1 MVFANLTYEAFFSLL
16 DEYFESR
23 PHLAGSASTANSS
36 SSNSNNVTM
45 PSLATLSRLMPPSRS
60 SAQSTSPSS
69 HNASI
74 PSPPHSASSPTSPR
88 AGEQPDM
95 AQRFISSTIKYG
107 TAGTK
112 SGIGAISKNKD
123 AMDLLGKVGAAGMV
137 RGANDRMNSPSQ
149 QQLAAGE
156 GAYIV
161 EEETGS
167 GKKGKPPA
175 PPAKKGGVAGL
186 MSGRSFG
193 HVDTSSKMSAFTSMW
208 KDPQKV
214 QAPVVEHHQAPALST
229 RSSGLPPPIRRD
241 VSGSRSPAAVE
252 VVQTEVVTETLNGG
266 AVGQAQALYDYQGSD
281 SGDLGIQTSQ
291 IVNIIEKT
299 SADWWTCEDGNGT
312 RGLVPSNYLKEL

>member
-23 PHLAGSASTANSS
+23 PHLAPSASTATS
-36 SSNSNNVTM
+36 SSNNVNV
-45 PSLATLSRLMPPSRS
+45 PSLATLSRLLPPSRS
-60 SAQSTSPSS
+60 PVQSTSPSS

-74 PSPPHSASSPTSPR
+74 PSPPPTASSPTSPQ
-88 AGEQPDM
+88 AGEKPDM
-95 AQRFISSTIKYG
+95 AQRLISSSIKYG

-112 SGIGAISKNKD
+112 SGIGAISRNKD

-137 RGANDRMNSPSQ
+137 KGANNRMNAPPQ
-149 QQLAAGE
+149 PAGE
-156 GAYIV
+156 EAYIV
-161 EEETGS
+161 EEGGN

-186 MSGRSFG
+186 VSGRSFG

-214 QAPVVEHHQAPALST
+214 QAPTVEHHQAPALSNKH
-229 RSSGLPPPIRRD
+229 SSMPPPIRRD
-241 VSGSRSPAAVE
+241 GSGSRTPAAVE
-252 VVQTEVVTETLNGG
+252 VVQTEVVTETLAGG
-266 AVGQAQALYDYQGSD
+266 AVGQAQALYDYTGSD
-281 SGDLGIQTSQ
+281 SGDLGVQTSQ

-312 RGLVPSNYLKEL
+312 RGLVPANYLKEL